1 MNILRLARL
10 NGDRKEGKMFV
21 TQATVQ
27 SAENAREAL
36 VLLAVGIAV
45 FWRAALR
52 IVIAI
57 VLVAICIGA
66 IMLLQGIP
74 T

>member
-1 MNILRLARL
+1 
-10 NGDRKEGKMFV
+10 MFV

-36 VLLAVGIAV
+36 VLLALGIAV
-45 FWRAALR
+45 FWRVALR

-66 IMLLQGIP
+66 IMLMQGIH